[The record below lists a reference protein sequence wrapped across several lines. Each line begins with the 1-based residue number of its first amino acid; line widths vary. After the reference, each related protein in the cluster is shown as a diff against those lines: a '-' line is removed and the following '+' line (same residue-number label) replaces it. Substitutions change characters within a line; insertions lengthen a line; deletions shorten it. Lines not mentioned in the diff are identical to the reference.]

1 MFANDS
7 RMIPLALL
15 FLSTSFA
22 AGAAPGARAA
32 RLEGMSDSTA
42 ALAAPLA
49 AAPAAGVPAPD
60 TAHFLVPFVLPS
72 DFTSPFDINDSGVI
86 VGNLDF
92 TFFSSSFVFQEG
104 AVIQVD
110 PPGAAGFSEL
120 VGVSN
125 RGDAVG
131 DYFDADGIDRGF
143 LRTADGTI
151 ADLPDPVPDFTSNT
165 PFGINSGGTIVGSY
179 TTGSNFRSCVG
190 YVLRAGRYQ
199 SVDIPGA
206 TCVFPNGIND
216 RGDIVGNWLDAA
228 NFSHGFLIR
237 AEDRDED
244 GHRAGA
250 RIIDITVAGLPTV
263 PFRMNQRGE
272 IVGDYF
278 IRVGRGLF
286 GHGFV
291 RRGDDVRTLVDP
303 AGVFTVLNG
312 LNDGGVIVGSST
324 NGGFLAIRKTS
335 PSRDDQ

>member
-1 MFANDS
+1 
-7 RMIPLALL
+7 
-15 FLSTSFA
+15 
-22 AGAAPGARAA
+22 
-32 RLEGMSDSTA
+32 
-42 ALAAPLA
+42 
-49 AAPAAGVPAPD
+49 
-60 TAHFLVPFVLPS
+60 VPFVLPS
-72 DFTSPFDINDSGVI
+72 DFTTPFDINDSGMI
-86 VGNLDF
+86 VGNLAPSRSSAPPS
-92 TFFSSSFVFQEG
+92 FSGRRRRHS
-104 AVIQVD
+104 VD

-131 DYFDADGIDRGF
+131 DYLDADGIDRGF

-151 ADLPDPVPDFTSNT
+151 SDLPDPVPDFTINT
-165 PFGINSGGTIVGSY
+165 PFGINSRGTIVGSY

-190 YVLRAGRYQ
+190 YVLRAGRYE

-237 AEDRDED
+237 GEEQGDDGRRAEP
-244 GHRAGA
+244 
-250 RIIDITVAGLPTV
+250 RIVDITVAGLETV
-263 PFRMNQRGE
+263 PFRMNTRGE

-278 IRVGRGLF
+278 VRVGRGSI

-291 RRGDDVRTLVDP
+291 RRGDDVRTLDDP

-312 LNDGGVIVGSST
+312 LNDGGVIAGSST
-324 NGGFLAIRKTS
+324 NGGFLAIRKSTTS
-335 PSRDDQ
+335 PDER

>member
-1 MFANDS
+1 MFAN
-7 RMIPLALL
+7 RTRTIPLALV
-15 FLSTSFA
+15 FVSTSFA

-32 RLEGMSDSTA
+32 RLQAMSDSTVAFA
-42 ALAAPLA
+42 ASLPAAPEA
-49 AAPAAGVPAPD
+49 VVPAPD
-60 TAHFLVPFVLPS
+60 TANFLVPFVLPS

-92 TFFSSSFVFQEG
+92 TFISSSFVFQDG

-131 DYFDADGIDRGF
+131 DYIDAGGIDRGF

-151 ADLPDPVPDFTSNT
+151 ADLPDPVPGFTINS
-165 PFGINSGGTIVGSY
+165 PFGINSHGTIVGTY
-179 TTGSNFRSCVG
+179 TTGPNFRTCVG
-190 YVLRAGRYQ
+190 YVMSAGRYR

-216 RGDIVGNWLDAA
+216 RGDIVGNWVDAA
-228 NFSHGFLIR
+228 RFSHGFLIP

-244 GHRAGA
+244 GRRAGT
-250 RIIDITVAGLPTV
+250 RIIDITVAGLATL

-278 IRVGRGLF
+278 VRVGRGLF

-291 RRGDDVRTLVDP
+291 RRGDDVRTLDDP

-312 LNDGGVIVGSST
+312 LNDGGVIAGSSS
-324 NGGFLAIRKTS
+324 NGGFLGIPKSS
-335 PSRDDQ
+335 PSGDHR